1 MIQGRPSFQGEK
13 MRTSD
18 YVRLLAL
25 AAIWGASFLFMRIA
39 APVFGSVN
47 TTFLRVFFALI
58 GLAVM
63 LFLLRTPMSFK
74 GKLKSAMVLGIIN
87 SGVPFLMYA
96 IAALWLPAGYSA
108 ILNATTP
115 LMGALIGFSCFN
127 EPLSLRKW
135 AGVVLG
141 LVGITLISTT
151 GELSLTGNF
160 ITGVLACLI
169 ATACYGCAGFLT
181 RRWITEQGG
190 LDAKLVAFGSQ
201 LGACLFLLPFFGYT
215 MAAGPAVNWAIPEVW
230 ASILAVGFICTALAY
245 LLYFRL
251 IADIGP
257 LRSLTVTFLI
267 PPFGILWGYLVLGE
281 TLTGGF
287 VVGGA
292 IVCLAVWLVVSPAK
306 AIKPASQP
314 VR

>member
-1 MIQGRPSFQGEK
+1 MRPS
-13 MRTSD
+13 D
-18 YVRLLAL
+18 YGRLLAL

-39 APVFGSVN
+39 APAFGSVN
-47 TTFLRVFFALI
+47 TTFLRVFFALV
-58 GLAVM
+58 GLAAI
-63 LFLLRTPMSFK
+63 LLLLRTPMQFQ
-74 GKLKSAMVLGIIN
+74 GKLKSIMVLGIIN

-96 IAALWLPAGYSA
+96 VAALWLPAGYSA

-115 LMGALIGFSCFN
+115 LMGALIGFSFFH
-127 EPLSLRKW
+127 ETLTLRKW
-135 AGVVLG
+135 AGVMLG
-141 LVGITLISTT
+141 LVGIGLITTT
-151 GELSLTGNF
+151 GEVDLSGQLA
-160 ITGVLACLI
+160 IGVLACLI

-181 RRWITEQGG
+181 RRWVTERGG

-201 LGACLFLLPFFGYT
+201 IGAVLFLLPFFGYT
-215 MAAGPAVNWAIPEVW
+215 LATGPAVDWAQPGVW
-230 ASILAVGFICTALAY
+230 ASVLAVGFLCTAFAY

-287 VVGGA
+287 VFGGA
-292 IVCLAVWLVVSPAK
+292 VVCLAVWLVTSPAK
-306 AIKPASQP
+306 AVKSAKAQA
-314 VR
+314 

>member
-1 MIQGRPSFQGEK
+1 

-18 YVRLLAL
+18 YVRLLVL

-39 APVFGSVN
+39 APAFGSVN

-58 GLAVM
+58 GLAAM
-63 LFLLRTPMSFK
+63 LLLLRTPMRFQ

-115 LMGALIGFSCFN
+115 LMGALIGFSFFS
-127 EPLSLRKW
+127 ETLTLRKW
-135 AGVVLG
+135 AGVMLG
-141 LVGITLISTT
+141 LVGIGLITTT
-151 GELSLTGNF
+151 GEVDLSGQLA
-160 ITGVLACLI
+160 IGVLACLI

-181 RRWITEQGG
+181 KRWVTERGG

-201 LGACLFLLPFFGYT
+201 IGAVLFLLPFFGYT
-215 MAAGPAVNWAIPEVW
+215 LATGPAVDWAQPWVW
-230 ASILAVGFICTALAY
+230 ASVLAVGFLCTAFAY
-245 LLYFRL
+245 LLYFKL

-287 VVGGA
+287 VFGGA
-292 IVCLAVWLVVSPAK
+292 VVCLAVWLVTSPAK
-306 AIKPASQP
+306 AVKSAKAQA
-314 VR
+314 

>member
-1 MIQGRPSFQGEK
+1 MRPS
-13 MRTSD
+13 D
-18 YVRLLAL
+18 YGRLLAL

-39 APVFGSVN
+39 APAFGSVN
-47 TTFLRVFFALI
+47 TTFLRVFFALV
-58 GLAVM
+58 GLAAM
-63 LFLLRTPMSFK
+63 LLLLRTPMQFQ
-74 GKLKSAMVLGIIN
+74 GKLKSIMVLGIIN

-96 IAALWLPAGYSA
+96 VAALWLPAGYSA

-115 LMGALIGFSCFN
+115 LMGALIGFSFFH
-127 EPLSLRKW
+127 ETLTLRKW
-135 AGVVLG
+135 AGVMLG
-141 LVGITLISTT
+141 LVGIGLITTT
-151 GELSLTGNF
+151 GEVDLSGQLA
-160 ITGVLACLI
+160 IGVLACLI

-181 RRWITEQGG
+181 RRWVTERGG

-201 LGACLFLLPFFGYT
+201 IGAVLFLLPFFGYT
-215 MAAGPAVNWAIPEVW
+215 LATGPAVDWAQPGVW
-230 ASILAVGFICTALAY
+230 ASVLAVGFLCTAFAY

-287 VVGGA
+287 VFGGA
-292 IVCLAVWLVVSPAK
+292 VVCLAVWLVTSPARAVTAK
-306 AIKPASQP
+306 AQA
-314 VR
+314 

>member
-1 MIQGRPSFQGEK
+1 

-18 YVRLLAL
+18 YVRLLVL

-39 APVFGSVN
+39 APAFGSVN
-47 TTFLRVFFALI
+47 TTFLRVFFALV
-58 GLAVM
+58 GLAAM
-63 LFLLRTPMSFK
+63 LLLLRTPMQFQ
-74 GKLKSAMVLGIIN
+74 GKLKSIMVLGIIN

-115 LMGALIGFSCFN
+115 LMGALIGFSFFH
-127 EPLSLRKW
+127 EALTWRKW
-135 AGVVLG
+135 AGVMLG
-141 LVGITLISTT
+141 LMGITLITTT
-151 GELSLTGNF
+151 GEVNLFGNL
-160 ITGVLACLI
+160 IIGVLACLI

-181 RRWITEQGG
+181 RRWVTERGG

-201 LGACLFLLPFFGYT
+201 IGAVLFLLPFFGYT
-215 MAAGPAVNWAIPEVW
+215 LATGPAVDWAQPGVW
-230 ASILAVGFICTALAY
+230 ASVLAVGFLCTAFAY

-287 VVGGA
+287 VFGGA
-292 IVCLAVWLVVSPAK
+292 VVCLAVWLVTSPARAVKPAK
-306 AIKPASQP
+306 AQA
-314 VR
+314 

>member
-1 MIQGRPSFQGEK
+1 MRPS
-13 MRTSD
+13 D
-18 YVRLLAL
+18 YGRLLAL

-39 APVFGSVN
+39 APAFGSVN
-47 TTFLRVFFALI
+47 TTFLRVFFALV
-58 GLAVM
+58 GLAAM
-63 LFLLRTPMSFK
+63 LLLLRTPMQFQ
-74 GKLKSAMVLGIIN
+74 GKLKSIMVLGIIN

-96 IAALWLPAGYSA
+96 VAALWLPAGYSA

-115 LMGALIGFSCFN
+115 LMGALIGFSFFH
-127 EPLSLRKW
+127 ETLTLRKW
-135 AGVVLG
+135 AGVMLG
-141 LVGITLISTT
+141 LVGIGLITTT
-151 GELSLTGNF
+151 GEVDLSGQLA
-160 ITGVLACLI
+160 IGVLACLI

-181 RRWITEQGG
+181 RRWVTERGG

-201 LGACLFLLPFFGYT
+201 IGAVLFLLPFFVYT
-215 MAAGPAVNWAIPEVW
+215 LATGPAVDWAQPGVW
-230 ASILAVGFICTALAY
+230 ASVLAVGFLCTAFAY

-287 VVGGA
+287 VFGGA
-292 IVCLAVWLVVSPAK
+292 VVCLAVWLVTSPARAVKSAK
-306 AIKPASQP
+306 AQA
-314 VR
+314 

>member
-1 MIQGRPSFQGEK
+1 

-18 YVRLLAL
+18 YVRLLVL

-39 APVFGSVN
+39 APAFGSVN

-58 GLAVM
+58 GLAAM
-63 LFLLRTPMSFK
+63 LLLLRTPMRFQ

-115 LMGALIGFSCFN
+115 LMGALIGFSFFS
-127 EPLSLRKW
+127 ETLTLRKW
-135 AGVVLG
+135 AGVMLG
-141 LVGITLISTT
+141 LVGIGLITTT
-151 GELSLTGNF
+151 GEVDLSGQLA
-160 ITGVLACLI
+160 IGVLACLI

-181 RRWITEQGG
+181 KRWVTERGG

-201 LGACLFLLPFFGYT
+201 IGAVLFLLPFFGYT
-215 MAAGPAVNWAIPEVW
+215 LATGPAVDWAQPGVW
-230 ASILAVGFICTALAY
+230 ASVLAVGFLCTAFAY

-287 VVGGA
+287 VFGGA
-292 IVCLAVWLVVSPAK
+292 VVCLAVWLVTSPAK
-306 AIKPASQP
+306 AVKSAKAQA
-314 VR
+314 

>member
-1 MIQGRPSFQGEK
+1 

-39 APVFGSVN
+39 APAFGSIN
-47 TTFLRVFFALI
+47 TTFLRVFFALV
-58 GLAVM
+58 GLAAM
-63 LFLLRTPMSFK
+63 LLLLRTPMQFQ
-74 GKLKSAMVLGIIN
+74 GKLKSIMVLGIIN

-96 IAALWLPAGYSA
+96 VAALWLPAGYSA

-115 LMGALIGFSCFN
+115 LMGALIGFSFFH
-127 EPLSLRKW
+127 EVLTLRKW
-135 AGVVLG
+135 VGVMLG
-141 LVGITLISTT
+141 LVGIGLITTT
-151 GELSLTGNF
+151 GEVDLSGQLA
-160 ITGVLACLI
+160 IGVLACLI

-181 RRWITEQGG
+181 RRWVTERGG

-201 LGACLFLLPFFGYT
+201 IGAVLFLLPFFGYT
-215 MAAGPAVNWAIPEVW
+215 LATGPAVDWAQPGVW
-230 ASILAVGFICTALAY
+230 ASVLAVGFLCTAFAY

-287 VVGGA
+287 VLGGA
-292 IVCLAVWLVVSPAK
+292 VVCLAVWLVVSPAR
-306 AIKPASQP
+306 AAKPAKAQA
-314 VR
+314 

>member
-1 MIQGRPSFQGEK
+1 

-39 APVFGSVN
+39 APAFGSVN
-47 TTFLRVFFALI
+47 TTFLRVLFALI

-63 LFLLRTPMSFK
+63 LLLLRTPMRFK
-74 GKLKSAMVLGIIN
+74 GKLRSAMLLGIIN

-115 LMGALIGFSCFN
+115 LMGAMIGFSFFD
-127 EPLSLRKW
+127 EKLSPRKW
-135 AGVVLG
+135 FGVMLG
-141 LVGITLISTT
+141 LVGIALITTT
-151 GELSLTGNF
+151 GEVSLSGNV
-160 ITGVLACLI
+160 IIGVLACLL

-201 LGACLFLLPFFGYT
+201 LGACVFLLPFFGYT
-215 MAAGPAVNWAIPEVW
+215 MTAGPAVNWAIPEVW
-230 ASILAVGFICTALAY
+230 ASILAVGFVCTALAY

-267 PPFGILWGYLVLGE
+267 PPFGIFWGYLVLGE
-281 TLTGGF
+281 TLTEGFIIGGL
-287 VVGGA
+287 
-292 IVCLAVWLVVSPAK
+292 IVCLSVWLVVSPAR
-306 AIKPASQP
+306 SQP
-314 VR
+314 RVNPEVER

>member
-1 MIQGRPSFQGEK
+1 

-18 YVRLLAL
+18 YVRLLVL
-25 AAIWGASFLFMRIA
+25 AAIWGASFLFMRIT
-39 APVFGSVN
+39 APAFGSVN

-58 GLAVM
+58 GLAAM
-63 LFLLRTPMSFK
+63 LLLLRTPMRFQ
-74 GKLKSAMVLGIIN
+74 GKLKSIMVLGIIN

-96 IAALWLPAGYSA
+96 VAALWLPAGYSA

-115 LMGALIGFSCFN
+115 LMGALIGFSFFH
-127 EPLSLRKW
+127 EALTWRKW
-135 AGVVLG
+135 AGVMLG
-141 LVGITLISTT
+141 LMGITLITTT
-151 GELSLTGNF
+151 GEVNLSGNL
-160 ITGVLACLI
+160 IIGVLACLI

-181 RRWITEQGG
+181 RRWVTERGG

-201 LGACLFLLPFFGYT
+201 IGAVLFLLPFFGYT
-215 MAAGPAVNWAIPEVW
+215 LATGPAVDWAQPGVW
-230 ASILAVGFICTALAY
+230 ASVLAVGFLCTAFAY

-287 VVGGA
+287 VAGGA
-292 IVCLAVWLVVSPAK
+292 VVCLAVWLVTSPAR
-306 AIKPASQP
+306 AIKPAKAQA
-314 VR
+314 

>member
-1 MIQGRPSFQGEK
+1 MRPS
-13 MRTSD
+13 D
-18 YVRLLAL
+18 YGRLLAL

-39 APVFGSVN
+39 APAFGSVN
-47 TTFLRVFFALI
+47 TTFLRVFFALV
-58 GLAVM
+58 GLAAM
-63 LFLLRTPMSFK
+63 LLLLRTPMQFQ
-74 GKLKSAMVLGIIN
+74 GKLKSIMMLGIIN

-96 IAALWLPAGYSA
+96 VAALWLPAGYSA

-115 LMGALIGFSCFN
+115 LMGALIGFSFFH
-127 EPLSLRKW
+127 ETLTLRKW
-135 AGVVLG
+135 AGVMLG
-141 LVGITLISTT
+141 LVGIGLITTT
-151 GELSLTGNF
+151 GEVDLSGQLA
-160 ITGVLACLI
+160 IGVLACLI

-181 RRWITEQGG
+181 RRWVTERGG

-201 LGACLFLLPFFGYT
+201 IGAVLFLLPFFGYT
-215 MAAGPAVNWAIPEVW
+215 LATGPAVDWAQPGVW
-230 ASILAVGFICTALAY
+230 ASVLAVGFLCTAFAY

-287 VVGGA
+287 VFGGA
-292 IVCLAVWLVVSPAK
+292 VVCLAVWLVTSPAK
-306 AIKPASQP
+306 AVKPAKAQA
-314 VR
+314 

>member
-1 MIQGRPSFQGEK
+1 MRPS
-13 MRTSD
+13 D
-18 YVRLLAL
+18 YGRLLAL

-39 APVFGSVN
+39 APAFGSIN
-47 TTFLRVFFALI
+47 TTFLRVFFALV
-58 GLAVM
+58 GLAAM
-63 LFLLRTPMSFK
+63 LLLLRTPMQFH
-74 GKLKSAMVLGIIN
+74 GKLKAIMVLGIIN

-96 IAALWLPAGYSA
+96 VAALWLPAGYSA

-115 LMGALIGFSCFN
+115 LMGALIGFSFFH
-127 EPLSLRKW
+127 EELTLRKW
-135 AGVVLG
+135 AGVMLG
-141 LVGITLISTT
+141 LVGIGLITTT
-151 GELSLTGNF
+151 GEVDLSGQLA
-160 ITGVLACLI
+160 IGVLACLI

-181 RRWITEQGG
+181 RRWVTERGG

-201 LGACLFLLPFFGYT
+201 IGAVLFLLPFFGYT
-215 MAAGPAVNWAIPEVW
+215 LATGPAVDWAQPGVW
-230 ASILAVGFICTALAY
+230 ASVLAVGFLCTAFAY

-287 VVGGA
+287 VFGGA
-292 IVCLAVWLVVSPAK
+292 VVCLAVWLVTSPARAVKSAK
-306 AIKPASQP
+306 AQA
-314 VR
+314 

>member
-1 MIQGRPSFQGEK
+1 

-18 YVRLLAL
+18 YVRLLVL

-39 APVFGSVN
+39 APAFGSVN
-47 TTFLRVFFALI
+47 TTFLRVFFALV
-58 GLAVM
+58 GLAAM
-63 LFLLRTPMSFK
+63 LLLLRTPMQFQ
-74 GKLKSAMVLGIIN
+74 GKLKSIMVLGIIN

-115 LMGALIGFSCFN
+115 LMGALIGFSFFN
-127 EPLSLRKW
+127 ETLTLRKW
-135 AGVVLG
+135 SGVMLG
-141 LVGITLISTT
+141 LMGIALITTT
-151 GELSLTGNF
+151 GEVSLTGNLV
-160 ITGVLACLI
+160 IGVLACLI

-181 RRWITEQGG
+181 RRWISERGG

-215 MAAGPAVNWAIPEVW
+215 LVTGPAVNWALPEVW
-230 ASILAVGFICTALAY
+230 ASVLAVGFICTALAY
-245 LLYFRL
+245 LIYFRL

-287 VVGGA
+287 VAGGA
-292 IVCLAVWLVVSPAK
+292 IVCLAVWLVVSPSRAAKPAK
-306 AIKPASQP
+306 AQP
-314 VR
+314 QG

>member
-1 MIQGRPSFQGEK
+1 MRPS
-13 MRTSD
+13 D
-18 YVRLLAL
+18 YGRLLAL

-39 APVFGSVN
+39 APAFGSVN
-47 TTFLRVFFALI
+47 TTFLRVFFALV
-58 GLAVM
+58 GLAAM
-63 LFLLRTPMSFK
+63 LLLLRTPMQFQ
-74 GKLKSAMVLGIIN
+74 GKLKSIMVLGIIN

-96 IAALWLPAGYSA
+96 VAALWLPAGYSA

-115 LMGALIGFSCFN
+115 LMGALIGFSFFH
-127 EPLSLRKW
+127 ETLTLSKW
-135 AGVVLG
+135 AGVMLG
-141 LVGITLISTT
+141 LVGIGLITTT
-151 GELSLTGNF
+151 GEVDLSGQLA
-160 ITGVLACLI
+160 IGVLACLI

-181 RRWITEQGG
+181 RRWVTERGG

-201 LGACLFLLPFFGYT
+201 IGAVLFLLPFFGYT
-215 MAAGPAVNWAIPEVW
+215 LATGPAVDWAQPGVW
-230 ASILAVGFICTALAY
+230 ASVLAVGFLCTAFAY

-287 VVGGA
+287 VFGGA
-292 IVCLAVWLVVSPAK
+292 VVCLAVWLVTSPARAVKSAK
-306 AIKPASQP
+306 AQA
-314 VR
+314 

>member
-1 MIQGRPSFQGEK
+1 MRPS
-13 MRTSD
+13 D
-18 YVRLLAL
+18 YGRLLAL

-39 APVFGSVN
+39 APAFGSVN
-47 TTFLRVFFALI
+47 TTFLRVFFALV
-58 GLAVM
+58 GLAAM
-63 LFLLRTPMSFK
+63 LLLLRTPMQFQ
-74 GKLKSAMVLGIIN
+74 GKLKSIMVLGIIN

-96 IAALWLPAGYSA
+96 VAALWLPAGYSA

-115 LMGALIGFSCFN
+115 LMGALIGFSFFH
-127 EPLSLRKW
+127 ETLTLRKW
-135 AGVVLG
+135 AGVMLG
-141 LVGITLISTT
+141 LVGIGLITTT
-151 GELSLTGNF
+151 GEVDLSGQLA
-160 ITGVLACLI
+160 IGVLACLI

-181 RRWITEQGG
+181 RRWVTERGG

-201 LGACLFLLPFFGYT
+201 IGAVLFLLPFFGYT
-215 MAAGPAVNWAIPEVW
+215 LATGPAVDWAQPGVW
-230 ASILAVGFICTALAY
+230 ASVLAVGFLCTAFAY

-287 VVGGA
+287 VFGGA
-292 IVCLAVWLVVSPAK
+292 VVCLAVWLVTSPARAVKSAK
-306 AIKPASQP
+306 AQA
-314 VR
+314 

>member
-1 MIQGRPSFQGEK
+1 MRPS
-13 MRTSD
+13 D
-18 YVRLLAL
+18 YGRLLAL

-39 APVFGSVN
+39 APAFGSVN
-47 TTFLRVFFALI
+47 TTFLRVFFALV
-58 GLAVM
+58 GLAAM
-63 LFLLRTPMSFK
+63 LLLLRTPMRFQ

-115 LMGALIGFSCFN
+115 LMGALIGFSFFS
-127 EPLSLRKW
+127 ETLTWRKW
-135 AGVVLG
+135 AGVMLG
-141 LVGITLISTT
+141 LMGITLITTT
-151 GELSLTGNF
+151 GEVNLSGNL
-160 ITGVLACLI
+160 IIGVLACLI

-181 RRWITEQGG
+181 RRWITERGG

-201 LGACLFLLPFFGYT
+201 IGAVLFLLPFFGYT
-215 MAAGPAVNWAIPEVW
+215 LVTGPAVDWAQPDVW
-230 ASILAVGFICTALAY
+230 ASVLAVGFLCTAFAY

-287 VVGGA
+287 VFGGA
-292 IVCLAVWLVVSPAK
+292 VVCLAVWLVTSPARTVKPAK
-306 AIKPASQP
+306 AQA
-314 VR
+314 

>member
-1 MIQGRPSFQGEK
+1 MRPS
-13 MRTSD
+13 D
-18 YVRLLAL
+18 YGRLLAL

-39 APVFGSVN
+39 APAFGSVN
-47 TTFLRVFFALI
+47 TTFLRVFFALV
-58 GLAVM
+58 GLAAM
-63 LFLLRTPMSFK
+63 LLLLRTPMQFQ
-74 GKLKSAMVLGIIN
+74 GKLKSIMVLGIIN

-96 IAALWLPAGYSA
+96 VAALWLPAGYSA

-115 LMGALIGFSCFN
+115 LMGALIGFSFFH
-127 EPLSLRKW
+127 ETLTLRKW
-135 AGVVLG
+135 AGVMLG
-141 LVGITLISTT
+141 LVGIGLITTT
-151 GELSLTGNF
+151 GEVDLSGQLA
-160 ITGVLACLI
+160 IGVLACLI

-181 RRWITEQGG
+181 RRWVTERGG

-201 LGACLFLLPFFGYT
+201 IGAVLFLLPFFVYT
-215 MAAGPAVNWAIPEVW
+215 LATGPAVDWAQPGVW
-230 ASILAVGFICTALAY
+230 ASVLAVGFLCTAFAY

-287 VVGGA
+287 VFGGA
-292 IVCLAVWLVVSPAK
+292 VVCLAVWLVTIPARAVKPAK
-306 AIKPASQP
+306 AQA
-314 VR
+314 

>member
-1 MIQGRPSFQGEK
+1 VKAQHFKEEK

-25 AAIWGASFLFMRIA
+25 AAIWGASFLFIRIA
-39 APVFGSVN
+39 APAFGSVN

-63 LFLLRTPMSFK
+63 LLLLRTPMRFH
-74 GKLKSAMVLGIIN
+74 GKLRSAMVLGVIN
-87 SGVPFLMYA
+87 SGIPFLMYA

-115 LMGALIGFSCFN
+115 LMGALIGFSFF
-127 EPLSLRKW
+127 EEQLSPRKW
-135 AGVVLG
+135 IGVFLG
-141 LVGITLISTT
+141 LVGITLITTT
-151 GELSLTGNF
+151 GEVQLNGNVV
-160 ITGVLACLI
+160 IGVLACLV

-190 LDAKLVAFGSQ
+190 LDAKMVAFGSQ
-201 LGACLFLLPFFGYT
+201 LGACVFLLPFFGYT
-215 MAAGPAVNWAIPEVW
+215 MTAGPAVNWAMPEVW
-230 ASILAVGFICTALAY
+230 ASLLAVGFICTALAY

-267 PPFGILWGYLVLGE
+267 PPFGIFWGYLVLGE
-281 TLTGGF
+281 TLTQGF
-287 VVGGA
+287 ILGGA
-292 IVCLAVWLVVSPAK
+292 IVCLAVWLVASPAR
-306 AIKPASQP
+306 AAKPANPQP
-314 VR
+314 QR

>member
-1 MIQGRPSFQGEK
+1 

-18 YVRLLAL
+18 YGRLLAL

-39 APVFGSVN
+39 APAFGSIN
-47 TTFLRVFFALI
+47 TTFLRVFFALV
-58 GLAVM
+58 GLAAM
-63 LFLLRTPMSFK
+63 LLLLRTPMQFQ
-74 GKLKSAMVLGIIN
+74 GKLKSIMVLGIIN

-96 IAALWLPAGYSA
+96 VAALWLPAGYSA

-115 LMGALIGFSCFN
+115 LMGALIGFSFFH
-127 EPLSLRKW
+127 ETLTLRKW
-135 AGVVLG
+135 AGVMLG
-141 LVGITLISTT
+141 LVGIGLITTT
-151 GELSLTGNF
+151 GEVDLSGQLA
-160 ITGVLACLI
+160 IGVLACLI

-181 RRWITEQGG
+181 RRWVTERGG

-201 LGACLFLLPFFGYT
+201 IGAVLFLLPFFGYT
-215 MAAGPAVNWAIPEVW
+215 LATGPAVDWAQPGVW
-230 ASILAVGFICTALAY
+230 ASVLAVGFLCTAFAY

-287 VVGGA
+287 VFGGA
-292 IVCLAVWLVVSPAK
+292 VVCLAVWLVTSPARAVKSAK
-306 AIKPASQP
+306 AQA
-314 VR
+314 